1 MRRDVGKTLPADRLC
16 EQARRAAALTIWS
29 LDTDLLGEPTS
40 KGGESFMRLGNTRIR
55 SAHCRSQSPR
65 ASLPFKQQLADE
77 SITSLGKSVDDL
89 PPLPCGL
96 P

>member
-1 MRRDVGKTLPADRLC
+1 MQPLC
-16 EQARRAAALTIWS
+16 EQARRVTVLTIWH
-29 LDTDLLGEPTS
+29 LDTDPLGKPTS
-40 KGGESFMRLGNTRIR
+40 KRGEFVYQTRQFEDLVSLLPI
-55 SAHCRSQSPR
+55 ADPR
-65 ASLPFKQQLADE
+65 ASLPFRRQLADE